1 MESAPSTD
9 FYLSVV
15 IPAYNEEN
23 RLGAS
28 LDRIVAYLQDQDY
41 PFEIIVV
48 DDGSRDR
55 TAELA
60 EEKLADVPHTVVRN
74 EPNRGK
80 GYSVK
85 RGLLLARGQ
94 YVLFSDADLST
105 PIEEVAKL
113 LTALQSGFDVA
124 IGSRALAESRIE
136 VHQPWL
142 REKMGQL
149 FNVFIRWFILGGIRD
164 TQCGFKCF
172 RREVIRPIF
181 EPATVE
187 RWGFDVELLLIARR
201 RGYRIA
207 EVPVRWINSAET
219 KIRAGTDGLVMVW
232 DAIKSKRRHRKLR
245 PPSPEP

>member
-1 MESAPSTD
+1 MESATSTD
-9 FYLSVV
+9 CYLSVV
-15 IPAYNEEN
+15 VPAYNEEN

-60 EEKLADVPHTVVRN
+60 EEKLAHVPHTVVRN

-85 RGLLLARGQ
+85 RGMLLAQGQ
-94 YVLFSDADLST
+94 YALFSDADLST
-105 PIEEVAKL
+105 PMEEVAKL

-172 RREVIRPIF
+172 KREVVRPIF
-181 EPATVE
+181 ERATVE

-201 RGYRIA
+201 LGYRIA

-219 KIRAGTDGLVMVW
+219 KIRAGTDGLGMVW
-232 DAIKSKRRHRKLR
+232 DAIKSRWRHRKRR
-245 PPSPEP
+245 PQGPGS